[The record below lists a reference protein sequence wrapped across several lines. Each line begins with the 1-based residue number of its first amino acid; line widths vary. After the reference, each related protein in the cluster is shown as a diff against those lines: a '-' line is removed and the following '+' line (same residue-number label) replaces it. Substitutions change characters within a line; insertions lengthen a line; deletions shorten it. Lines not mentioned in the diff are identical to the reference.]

1 MYFFSARPYSGII
14 ERNDSIDV
22 KIFIRGF
29 LSGLIKV
36 LVFEVPYEEFKAQKI
51 SINDIGDV
59 EDVWNFTSDCA
70 DHVESYL
77 FRFNTINPS
86 SPILTEGL
94 SSSSKEPLKEKSLN
108 NKSNEV
114 SNARSTSNYLEK
126 EAVATASLAE
136 KEVKNPKP
144 IKCSTSDADLKN
156 EIHLANSLK
165 EKNAEKDT
173 LIEGLERS
181 NVKVKSKLEK
191 TKLGIQPLENP
202 VPIAE
207 PPKDMNEA
215 ISPDEMLNAASEII
229 KDQNDLIEK
238 LEQELSELR
247 TGQQMGVG
255 QALQALLFMF
265 LLYVAFYF
273 CDLFCMI

>member
-1 MYFFSARPYSGII
+1 MYFFSARPYLWMVK
-14 ERNDSIDV
+14 RNDSIDV

-51 SINDIGDV
+51 SIEDIGDF

-77 FRFNTINPS
+77 FRFNTINPN

-108 NKSNEV
+108 NKSNEI

-126 EAVATASLAE
+126 EAEAVAVATASLAE

-156 EIHLANSLK
+156 EIHLTNSLK
-165 EKNAEKDT
+165 ETNAEKDT

-181 NVKVKSKLEK
+181 NVKVKSELEK
-191 TKLGIQPLENP
+191 TKKDIQMLENQLKTGTKAQLRSQ
-202 VPIAE
+202 IE
-207 PPKDMNEA
+207 ELKDSNVESQMA
-215 ISPDEMLNAASEII
+215 H
-229 KDQNDLIEK
+229 
-238 LEQELSELR
+238 LSEVSSQNKKMKNLEI
-247 TGQQMGVG
+247 QMKT
-255 QALQALLFMF
+255 LE
-265 LLYVAFYF
+265 VA
-273 CDLFCMI
+273 